1 MRHVV
6 LVWEIQNLGCRRGQ
20 QREWLEREY
29 RPSRN
34 FGEHVLRAICSAG
47 EIFGLASIPLAPH
60 TPKISSATGK
70 VNPVITPGVNT
81 VFSPSPKT
89 AFPYLLMATS

>member
-6 LVWEIQNLGCRRGQ
+6 LLSEIQNLRYRRRQ
-20 QREWLEREY
+20 QRDCVERKY
-29 RPSRN
+29 RSSGK
-34 FGEHVLRAICSAG
+34 FGEHALRAICSAG

-60 TPKISSATGK
+60 TPKISSAIGK